1 MSGPVFDEATLEE
14 LRRLARSRPRS
25 QHKDAPAALGIGKT
39 SFEKYVVPEVR
50 CIRLGSMRVYPVA
63 ELERWLERH
72 AERVL
77 EDVAA

>member
-1 MSGPVFDEATLEE
+1 MRESAVPGVPWKTL
-14 LRRLARSRPRS
+14 
-25 QHKDAPAALGIGKT
+25 IGT
-39 SFEKYVVPEVR
+39 R
-50 CIRLGSMRVYPVA
+50 RLGSMRVYPVT